1 MAETIVIVGAGQA
14 AASFISRHTRLASE
28 VELHLIG
35 EEPVPPY
42 QRPPL
47 SKNYLLGELE
57 RDRLFIRPP
66 QWYAEQGITTDFGT
80 RVESIDRD
88 TKQIRTQNGD
98 IFAYD
103 KLLLCTGSSA
113 RKLPA
118 SLGGD
123 LPGVYTLR
131 TLADVDTMAPGFQAG
146 RKLLILG
153 GGYIGLEAAASARKL
168 GLNVTLLEMAERI
181 LQRVAAAE
189 TSDFIRK
196 LHLSN
201 GVEIRES
208 AGMKQLCQSHG
219 RVSGAEMEDGEE
231 IPADLV
237 LVGIGASANTELAE
251 QAGLDC
257 DNGIPINNIC
267 QTCDPD
273 IYAAG
278 DCTSF
283 IRNGRRVRL
292 ESVQNAVDQGNL
304 VAQVLSGADL
314 QYDALPWFWSDQYDC
329 KLQIAGLSTG
339 YTSTVVRPGATHNS
353 QSIWYYADDRLIA
366 VDAMNDTSAYAFGRK
381 IITADK
387 HPSPEEIADPNTD
400 LKALANELISELEN
414 PDPKL

>member
-1 MAETIVIVGAGQA
+1 MARPIIVVGAGQA
-14 AASFISRHTRLASE
+14 AASFASRHTRLGSE
-28 VELHLIG
+28 AELHLIG

-47 SKNYLLGELE
+47 SKNYLLGVLE

-98 IFAYD
+98 IIAYH

-118 SLGGD
+118 SLGGE
-123 LPGVYTLR
+123 LPGVYILR
-131 TLADVDTMAPGFQAG
+131 NLADVDTMAPAFQAG

-181 LQRVAAAE
+181 LQRVAAPE
-189 TSDFIRK
+189 TSDFIRN
-196 LHLSN
+196 LHQSN

-208 AGMKQLCQSHG
+208 AGMKQLCQSNG

-237 LVGIGASANTELAE
+237 LVGIGASANTRLAE

-257 DNGIPINNIC
+257 DNGIPVNNIC

-283 IRNGRRVRL
+283 IRNGHRVRL
-292 ESVQNAVDQGNL
+292 ESVQNAVDQGSL
-304 VAQVLSGADL
+304 VAQVLSGADM
-314 QYDALPWFWSDQYDC
+314 QYDTLPWFWSDQYDC
-329 KLQIAGLSTG
+329 KLQIAGLNTG
-339 YTSTVVRPGATHNS
+339 YTNTVVRPGATDNS

-366 VDAMNDTSAYAFGRK
+366 VDAMNDTRAYAFGRK
-381 IITADK
+381 IIAAGK

-400 LKALANELISELEN
+400 LKALAN
-414 PDPKL
+414 